1 MKFSRRSFALLPA
14 SALWAAEDHA
24 NLVWRLDT
32 IPWQRTDPDG
42 TKYIVLDGDRDKP
55 GEPFTYPFWM
65 PDGAWVG
72 APLHSQQAHVAAVK
86 GTLLPGFG
94 RKLERD

>member
-1 MKFSRRSFALLPA
+1 
-14 SALWAAEDHA
+14 
-24 NLVWRLDT
+24 
-32 IPWQRTDPDG
+32 
-42 TKYIVLDGDRDKP
+42 
-55 GEPFTYPFWM
+55 M

-94 RKLERD
+94 RKLERE